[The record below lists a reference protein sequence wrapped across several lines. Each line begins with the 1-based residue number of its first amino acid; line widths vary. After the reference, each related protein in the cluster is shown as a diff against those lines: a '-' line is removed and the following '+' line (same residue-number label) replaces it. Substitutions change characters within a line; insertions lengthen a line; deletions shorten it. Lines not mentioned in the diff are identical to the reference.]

1 MATDALLN
9 ILGWLII
16 GQAPHKAG
24 FLSLNIDGHSAQ
36 EIAEGLNEGV
46 LQSDRSIIVLNLSCV
61 DLELK
66 SLRVHLLQFITL
78 LKMLKDL

>member
-1 MATDALLN
+1 M
-9 ILGWLII
+9 
-16 GQAPHKAG
+16 Q
-24 FLSLNIDGHSAQ
+24 
-36 EIAEGLNEGV
+36 GV
-46 LQSDRSIIVLNLSCV
+46 LQSDRGIIVLNLSCV